1 MKNTMD
7 RSADVLVI
15 GAGVA
20 GLSAAAALQKAGRRA
35 LIIEKSRGV
44 GGRMAT
50 RRFDGASFD
59 HGAQF
64 VTARDPRFEEVLKN
78 ASAAGAAVEWCRGFA
93 ADADGHTRWRGHPG
107 MTALAR
113 HLAADLEI
121 VQEKQAAALRQMSD
135 HWSIAM
141 SDGEIWTARAVVLTA
156 PVPQSL
162 VLLEAG
168 GVELDPALQQRL
180 STISYER
187 CLAVMA
193 WLDGPSRLPP
203 PGGFAPAAGP
213 ISWIADNQIK
223 GISTE
228 PAITLH
234 ATDAF
239 SLAHWD
245 DDRSKTARQL
255 LAAAD
260 EWIGTGIKSH
270 QIHGWRYSKPR
281 QTDPLPCAVV
291 SNSPA
296 LVLAGDAF
304 AGPRVEGAALSGWAA
319 AEAVLKATVPC

>member
-1 MKNTMD
+1 MKNTKG

-20 GLSAAAALQKAGRRA
+20 GLSAAGDLQKAGRRA
-35 LIIEKSRGV
+35 LIIDKSTGV
-44 GGRMAT
+44 GGRVAT
-50 RRFDGASFD
+50 RRFDGATFD

-64 VTARDPRFEEVLKN
+64 VSARDPRFEEVLEN
-78 ASAAGAAVEWCRGFA
+78 ASAAGSAVEWCRGFA
-93 ADADGHTRWRGHPG
+93 AEADGHPRWRGHPG
-107 MTALAR
+107 MSALAR
-113 HLAADLEI
+113 YLATGLEI
-121 VQEKQAAALRQMSD
+121 VQEKQVAALRQMSD

-180 STISYER
+180 SAISYER
-187 CLAVMA
+187 CLAVMVR
-193 WLDGPSRLPP
+193 LDGPSRLPP
-203 PGGFAPAAGP
+203 PGGFAPAVGP

-223 GISTE
+223 GISAE

-234 ATDAF
+234 ANDAF

-245 DDRSKTARQL
+245 QDRDESARQL
-255 LAAAD
+255 LAAED
-260 EWIGTGIKSH
+260 GWIGAGIKSH

-291 SNSPA
+291 SCSPA

-319 AEAVLKATVPC
+319 AGAVLNTAHPC